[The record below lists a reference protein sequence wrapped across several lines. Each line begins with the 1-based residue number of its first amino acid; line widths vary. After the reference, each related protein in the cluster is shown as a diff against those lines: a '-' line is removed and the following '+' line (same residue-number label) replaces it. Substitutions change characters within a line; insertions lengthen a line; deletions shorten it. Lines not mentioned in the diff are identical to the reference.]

1 MKTPSRG
8 GITRSAPASS
18 VALRNSHAVTYDDSR
33 VSEVLD
39 GRVAIVTGGGHGI
52 GKAYCEGLAKSG
64 AAVVVAEIDG
74 DAAERTASDLRNAG
88 ARALEVQ
95 TDVADESSTR
105 TMAQRALD
113 AFGRIDV
120 LVNNAAVFATIPI
133 SRVPIEEVSVGEWDR
148 VMAVN
153 LRGVFLACRAVL
165 PAMRQQGYGKIINIS
180 SGTALNGSPMR
191 IHYVTSKGGVLSFTR
206 TLAREVGPSGIRVN
220 AIAPGST
227 LSEENPSEEILRFR
241 QQRLEDR
248 AIPRVQVPADL
259 VGAVLFFASAA
270 SDFITGQTLVVD
282 GGGFMH

>member
-1 MKTPSRG
+1 MLSEMT
-8 GITRSAPASS
+8 
-18 VALRNSHAVTYDDSR
+18 
-33 VSEVLD
+33 EVLD

-52 GKAYCEGLAKSG
+52 GKAYCEGLAQNG

-74 DAAERTASDLRNAG
+74 DAAERTASALRSSG

-95 TDVADESSTR
+95 TDVADEMSTR
-105 TMAQRALD
+105 AMAQRALD

-133 SRVPIEEVSVGEWDR
+133 SRVLLEEISVEEWDR

-153 LRGVFLACRAVL
+153 LRGIFLSCKAVL

-180 SGTALNGSPMR
+180 SGTALNGSPTR

-206 TLAREVGPSGIRVN
+206 TLAREVGSSGIRVN

-227 LSEENPSEEILRFR
+227 LSEENPTEEILRFR
-241 QQRLEDR
+241 RQGIGDR
-248 AIPRVQVPADL
+248 ALGHVQVPTDL
-259 VGAVLFFASAA
+259 VGTVVFFASPA

-282 GGGFMH
+282 GGGTMH